1 MSKEIVAYIES
12 ATGDARTVD
21 ETHPLPVTMLP
32 PSSDITPAD
41 ATGAGGTKTVASAG
55 TPEALG
61 SGTAREVH
69 LFDLESNTGTPK
81 WGFTSANGTQHGTVP
96 FVIRHPD
103 GKLINLADIYIDV
116 ENNGEGVAYHT
127 LN

>member
-1 MSKEIVAYIES
+1 MSAPTSYRS
-12 ATGDARTVD
+12 SPTGQPVQVSP
-21 ETHPLPVTMLP
+21 EKPLPVTVLP
-32 PSSDITPAD
+32 PSSDITPDD
-41 ATGAGGTKTVASAG
+41 ATVAGGTKTVTSAG

-69 LFDLESNTGTPK
+69 LFDLDSNTGTPK
-81 WGFTSANGTQHGTVP
+81 WGFTTANGTQHGTVP
-96 FVIRHPD
+96 FVLSHPD